1 MSFTGI
7 MLRCHTDTC
16 FSTFWFAETVCE
28 KWMQNYEYKI
38 AMDIDRK
45 LREPA
50 GMNGFWRNS
59 MSFTG
64 IMLRC
69 HTDTC
74 FFNILI
80 CWKLYVKKWMQNY
93 EYKIAMRYWQK
104 AVGTC
109 GNERILT

>member
-38 AMDIDRK
+38 AM
-45 LREPA
+45 
-50 GMNGFWRNS
+50 G
-59 MSFTG
+59 
-64 IMLRC
+64 
-69 HTDTC
+69 
-74 FFNILI
+74 
-80 CWKLYVKKWMQNY
+80 
-93 EYKIAMRYWQK
+93 YWQK
-104 AVGTC
+104 AARTC